1 MNDASVRRR
10 SIESLKKEAKRWLAA
25 LRDNDDTARTR
36 FVQALISVPKN
47 PTLRD
52 VQHALARENGY
63 AGWTELT
70 AAIARDRQAGTESL
84 AHYEAAAAALLN
96 AYRTGTRD
104 ALERHYRYTWH
115 RRSWPA
121 MRTYVQLDLGKS
133 PADPNADVDITLDDA
148 RRLVALDFGFESWD
162 ELVEFTSTLR
172 SGRTTTARPVRA
184 FGSDR
189 SDGERTL
196 GESREWNTILEILA
210 SQLEAGLDA
219 AGQMTD
225 AMLRD
230 VCAIESVVALRLE
243 NSPALTDDGIAELA
257 RLPHLRSLHLDQTP
271 ITDRGLEV
279 CRRLSELETIS
290 LSWTRITDA
299 GVSRLKDCEKLR
311 NVNLMGTV
319 TGDGAIRA
327 LAGKGLLSHFNS
339 GNGVTD
345 GGLALLHDMPVFK
358 TWRGGE
364 AAMGILSYKAE
375 PNQLMLRGSFT
386 DAGMQSLRGLD
397 GLFALNID
405 ASEIRITA
413 AALAPLITLPN
424 LGWLAVDAKDDWMPL
439 IAEMPRLRFLAVQD
453 TATGDDGF
461 VSLSK
466 SRSIEYIW
474 GRRCHNLLN
483 RGFAALADMPRLR
496 GLSVSC
502 LNVDDAAVSLLPTF
516 PALRELMPMD
526 IPDSGYQHIGRCT
539 QLESLVLM
547 YCRNT
552 TDLATEQITGLHNL
566 RTYFNSYT
574 TITDRTPE
582 LLSGMDTL
590 EKITFNSCPNVT
602 NKGIAKLARLPALRE
617 VRVSGERITEDI
629 VTAFPSGVRVFYSL

>member
-1 MNDASVRRR
+1 MNDASERRR
-10 SIESLKKEAKRWLAA
+10 SIESLKKEAKRWLAE
-25 LRDNDDTARTR
+25 LRDNDEDARTR
-36 FVQALISVPKN
+36 LVQSLNSFPNN

-63 AGWTELT
+63 AGWNELT
-70 AAIARDRQAGTESL
+70 AAMARDRQAGTESL
-84 AHYEAAAAALLN
+84 AHYEAAALALLN
-96 AYRTGTRD
+96 AYRTGTPD
-104 ALERHYRYTWH
+104 ALEQHYRYTWH

-121 MRTYVQLDLGKS
+121 MRTYVQLDLGKGGT
-133 PADPNADVDITLDDA
+133 DPNADVDITLDDA

-162 ELVEFTSTLR
+162 GLVQFTSTLR
-172 SGRTTTARPVRA
+172 SGLTTTARPVRV
-184 FGSDR
+184 FGFDR
-189 SDGERTL
+189 FNGERTL
-196 GESREWNTILEILA
+196 GESREWNTILEALV
-210 SQLEAGLDA
+210 SQPEAGLDA

-230 VCAIESVVALRLE
+230 VCGSESVVALRLE

-257 RLPHLRSLHLDQTP
+257 RLPHLRSLHLDRTP

-279 CRRLSELETIS
+279 CRRLPELETIS
-290 LSWTRITDA
+290 LNGTRITDA
-299 GVSRLKDCEKLR
+299 GISCLEGCEKLR
-311 NVNLMGTV
+311 NVNLVWTA

-327 LAGKGLLSHFNS
+327 LAGKPLVSHFSS

-345 GGLALLHDMPVFK
+345 AGLALLHDMPVFK

-397 GLFALNID
+397 GLFALNVD
-405 ASEIRITA
+405 ASELRITA
-413 AALAPLITLPN
+413 AALVPLITLPN
-424 LGWLAVDAKDDWMPL
+424 LGWLAVDAKDDWMPR
-439 IAEMPRLRFLAVQD
+439 IAEMPRLRFLAAQD
-453 TATGDDGF
+453 TTAGDAGF

-474 GRRCHNLLN
+474 GRRCHNLRN
-483 RGFAALADMPRLR
+483 RGFEALAEMPRLR

-502 LNVDDAAVSLLPTF
+502 LNVGDAAVSVLPAF

-526 IPDSGYQHIGRCT
+526 IPDSGYRYIGRCT
-539 QLESLVLM
+539 KLESLVLM

-552 TDLATEQITGLHNL
+552 TDLATEQITGLRNL
-566 RTYFNSYT
+566 RSYFNSYT
-574 TITDRTPE
+574 MITDRTPE
-582 LLSGMDTL
+582 LLSRMDSL
-590 EKITFNSCPNVT
+590 EKITFNSCPNLT
-602 NKGIAKLARLPALRE
+602 NAGIAKLARLPVLRE
-617 VRVSGERITEDI
+617 VRVSGERITGDI
-629 VTAFPSGVRVFYSL
+629 VAAFPSGVRVFYSL